1 MLFKKKTAKKY
12 QKKNNKKISN
22 NKVSKLATYTIKRSL
37 YKSKLLFY
45 KVYSTNFS
53 ENIINK
59 LLLKRDKKWIQ
70 INNEDNSKIK
80 NNKIMDLCFLDGY
93 YYTCKDIKTCLV
105 SFNFNPKCSI
115 YDSTVSCSLGVSIID
130 FLFKKK
136 LYKINSKV
144 DFYKIIGDSIYVPKT
159 YLITTANLNKII
171 NEINDNELYKSSK
184 WIIKASDSY
193 ERKGLLRIN
202 ELNTDK
208 ISKHIKEFKE
218 FKYWQIQEFIE
229 PLLKDEFF
237 LRVDIVV
244 IFENNKFEVYYSTK
258 NEYAGIKQK
267 DNNIYHFIMKDYIV
281 ESYKDKLN
289 STFNI
294 LDKNLYTGENGFAN
308 DILDQEFGSG
318 FYEKNI
324 VPQINLFLKQY
335 AKSFFTAIKL
345 KPNKT
350 IFHLFGMDVMIDKYF
365 KIKIL
370 EINIYP
376 THFVSGYLNYYS
388 PEYISNIFS
397 GNKMQ
402 KLNDFLEYESN
413 LLDEIFSL
421 TLDKYYLTNYKCKS
435 NLLVK
440 V

>member
-1 MLFKKKTAKKY
+1 MIFNKKTKKLLNY
-12 QKKNNKKISN
+12 KTRKS
-22 NKVSKLATYTIKRSL
+22 TIKNSIEQ
-37 YKSKLLFY
+37 YKLLFY

-53 ENIINK
+53 ESIINQ
-59 LLLKRDKKWIQ
+59 LLQKRNKWIK
-70 INNEDNSKIK
+70 INKEDNFKIK

-93 YYTCKDIKTCLV
+93 YYTCKNIKTCLL
-105 SFNFNPKCSI
+105 SYHFNPECSI
-115 YDSTVSCSLGVSIID
+115 YDSTVSCSLNVSIMD
-130 FLFKKK
+130 FLFKRK

-144 DFYKIIGDSIYVPKT
+144 DFYKIIGNSIYVPQT
-159 YLITTANLNKII
+159 YLVNSTVKVKKII
-171 NEINDNELYKSSK
+171 DEINSNEFYKSSN
-184 WIIKASDSY
+184 WILKASDSY
-193 ERKGLLRIN
+193 ERKGLLRVN
-202 ELNTDK
+202 ELNIYQIT
-208 ISKHIKEFKE
+208 KHIKEFKE
-218 FKYWQIQEFIE
+218 FKQWQIQEFIK

-244 IFENNKFEVYYSTK
+244 IFENKKFEVYYSTK

-267 DNNIYHFIMKDYIV
+267 DNNIYHFIMKDYKV
-281 ESYKDKLN
+281 EQYGDKLK

-308 DILDQEFGSG
+308 DILNREFGNG

-324 VPQINLFLKQY
+324 LPQIDLFLKQY
-335 AKSFFTAIKL
+335 SKSFFTSIKL

-376 THFVSGYLNYYS
+376 THFVSGYLNYYT
-388 PEYISNIFS
+388 PEYVANIFS
-397 GNKMQ
+397 GDKQ
-402 KLNDFLEYESN
+402 KQLNDFLEYEKN

-440 V
+440 I

>member
-1 MLFKKKTAKKY
+1 MIFNKKT
-12 QKKNNKKISN
+12 QKLLNNKISKKT
-22 NKVSKLATYTIKRSL
+22 NKNTISL
-37 YKSKLLFY
+37 SKLLLY

-59 LLLKRDKKWIQ
+59 LLQKRNTKWIQ
-70 INNEDNSKIK
+70 INKEDNIKII

-93 YYTCKDIKTCLV
+93 YYTCKDIKTCLA
-105 SFNFNPKCSI
+105 SFNFNPKCSM
-115 YDSTVSCSLGVSIID
+115 YDSTVSCSLKVSIMD
-130 FLFKKK
+130 FLFKNK

-144 DFYKIIGDSIYVPKT
+144 NFYKIIGDSIYVPQT
-159 YLITTANLNKII
+159 YKITISNVNKII
-171 NEINDNELYKSSK
+171 NKINNNELYKSSK
-184 WIIKASDSY
+184 WILKASDSY

-202 ELNTDK
+202 ELNTNK
-208 ISKHIKEFKE
+208 ISKHIKEFNE

-237 LRVDIVV
+237 LRVDVVV
-244 IFENNKFEVYYSTK
+244 IFENNNFEVYYSTK
-258 NEYAGIKQK
+258 NEYAGIKIK
-267 DNNIYHFIMKDYIV
+267 EDNNIQHFVLKDDIV
-281 ESYKDKLN
+281 ESFEDKLQ

-294 LDKNLYTGENGFAN
+294 LDKNLYTGDNGFAN
-308 DILDQEFGSG
+308 DILDQEFGTG

-324 VPQINLFLKQY
+324 LPQIDLFLKQY
-335 AKSFFTAIKL
+335 SKSFFTAIKL

-350 IFHLFGMDVMIDKYF
+350 MFHLFGLDVMIDKYF

-376 THFVSGYLNYYS
+376 THFVSGYLNYYT
-388 PEYISNIFS
+388 PEYVENIFS
-397 GNKMQ
+397 GNKKQ